1 MTTQNQS
8 TASNPVWDVYDL
20 QRTVNLNV
28 KYYSARLKYFTRW
41 NFSIELILAI
51 AVPMSAV
58 GLWWVWDTSV
68 GKPIWQSILG
78 VSALVAVAKP
88 LLKLTDTIR
97 KYEVTL
103 KGYRELDHR
112 LRKICMQINQDG
124 EYNEKHR
131 KLFEEV
137 FDREGELDTE
147 SPETRQN
154 MKLTDKL
161 SQEVDDELPVDR
173 FYIPS

>member
-1 MTTQNQS
+1 MTS

-20 QRTVNLNV
+20 LRTVNLNV
-28 KYYSARLKYFTRW
+28 KYYSARLERLTRL
-41 NFSIELILAI
+41 NFFIELILAI
-51 AVPMSAV
+51 AVPTSAV

-112 LRKICMQINQDG
+112 LRKIRIQINQDRA
-124 EYNEKHR
+124 YNEKHR
-131 KLFEEV
+131 KMFEEV
-137 FDREGELDTE
+137 FDREGELDKE

-161 SQEVDDELPVDR
+161 SQEVDDELPVDS